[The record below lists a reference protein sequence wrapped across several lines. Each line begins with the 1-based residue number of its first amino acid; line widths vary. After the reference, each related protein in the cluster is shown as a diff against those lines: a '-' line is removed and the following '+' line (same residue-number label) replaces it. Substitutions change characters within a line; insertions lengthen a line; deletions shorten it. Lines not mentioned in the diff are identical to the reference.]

1 MDWGCWAFRR
11 PSECNRMSTFGFS
24 ILKTDLNGTARLGR
38 LTMPHG
44 TIATPAFMPVGSLG
58 PVKGIEPNELQAMGY
73 GLVLNNAYHLFLRP
87 GHQVIAD
94 MGGLH
99 AFTGWPGAILTD
111 SGGFQVFSLTKLRKV
126 SDDGVT
132 FQSHLDGSLHHI
144 TPERAIEIQEALGAD
159 IIMAFDECVALPA
172 SGEQVAEAARRT
184 GRWAQRCLA
193 VKRRNDQALFGI
205 VQGGLDH
212 ELRKRSADELTAMGF
227 DGYAVGGLSVGE
239 EPVLRNLAL
248 EATTRHLPTDKPR
261 YLMGVGLPD
270 DLVEGVARGVDLYD
284 CVVPSRHGRTGWLFT
299 SFGRVLIRNARYA
312 RDERPIDPSCAC
324 PVCKRYTRAY
334 LHHLYLVKEMLGV
347 RLNTIH
353 NLYFYAGLME
363 QIRQAI
369 ASGTFAGFRTG
380 YYERREQLRKEA
392 DSMDEQESRT
402 LASSLAE
409 EGRP

>member
-1 MDWGCWAFRR
+1 M
-11 PSECNRMSTFGFS
+11 T
-24 ILKTDLNGTARLGR
+24 
-38 LTMPHG
+38 PHG

-73 GLVLNNAYHLFLRP
+73 GLILNNAYHLFLRP
-87 GHQVIAD
+87 GHEVIAGL
-94 MGGLH
+94 GGLH
-99 AFTGWPGAILTD
+99 TFNAWPGAILTD
-111 SGGFQVFSLTKLRKV
+111 SGGFQVFSLAKLRKV

-144 TPERAIEIQEALGAD
+144 TPEKAIEIQEALGAD

-172 SGEQVAEAARRT
+172 SREQVSEAVRRT
-184 GRWAQRCLA
+184 SQWARRCLA
-193 VKRRNDQALFGI
+193 AKRRTDQALFGI
-205 VQGGLDH
+205 VQGGLDQ
-212 ELRKRSADELTAMGF
+212 ELRKRSADDLVAMGF

-239 EPVLRNLAL
+239 EPALRNHAL
-248 EATTRHLPTDKPR
+248 EATTAHLPADKPR

-270 DLVEGVARGVDLYD
+270 DLVEGVVRGIDLFD

-299 SFGRVLIRNARYA
+299 SFGRVLIRNAKYA
-312 RDERPIDPSCAC
+312 KDERPVDPSCAC

-334 LHHLYLVKEMLGV
+334 LHHLFLVKEMLGV

-353 NLYFYAGLME
+353 NLYFYADMME

-369 ASGTFAGFRTG
+369 ASGTFIEFRAR
-380 YYERREQLRKEA
+380 YFERQEQLRMQA
-392 DSMDEQESRT
+392 DSMDERESRT
-402 LASSLAE
+402 LAASLAE

>member
-1 MDWGCWAFRR
+1 M
-11 PSECNRMSTFGFS
+11 TGFS
-24 ILKTDLNGTARLGR
+24 VQKTDLGGQARTGR
-38 LTMPHG
+38 LTTPHG

-73 GLVLNNAYHLFLRP
+73 GLMLNNAYHLFLRP
-87 GHQVIAD
+87 GHEAIAGL
-94 MGGLH
+94 GGLH
-99 AFTGWPGAILTD
+99 AFNAWPGAILTD
-111 SGGFQVFSLTKLRKV
+111 SGGFQVFSLAKLRKV

-144 TPERAIEIQEALGAD
+144 TPEKAIEIQEALGAD

-172 SGEQVAEAARRT
+172 SREQVGEAVRRTSQWARRCLAARRRT
-184 GRWAQRCLA
+184 
-193 VKRRNDQALFGI
+193 DQALFGI
-205 VQGGLDH
+205 VQGGLDR
-212 ELRKRSADELTAMGF
+212 ELRKQSADDLVAMGF

-239 EPVLRNLAL
+239 EPALRNHTLG
-248 EATTRHLPTDKPR
+248 ATTAHLPADKPR

-270 DLVEGVARGVDLYD
+270 DLVEGVARGIDLFD

-299 SFGRVLIRNARYA
+299 SLGRVLIRNAKYA
-312 RDERPIDPSCAC
+312 KDERPVDPSCAC

-334 LHHLYLVKEMLGV
+334 LHHLFLVKEMLGV

-353 NLYFYAGLME
+353 NLYFYAGMME

-369 ASGTFAGFRTG
+369 TSGTFAEFRAR
-380 YYERREQLRKEA
+380 YYERREQLRMQT
-392 DSMDEQESRT
+392 DSADEQESRT
-402 LASSLAE
+402 LAASVAE